1 MRLFKSTKDT
11 KTGKASSGLNNR
23 SAIGVDISQHA
34 IKMVQLTGRSLN
46 QIQLE
51 KYVITKLPKNIV
63 KGNKIQDYD
72 QLATYIQH
80 TYTQLRSSC
89 KNIVAAVPQNLAT
102 VEQIIYNPRDTD
114 LDLEEFVEAEVGQF
128 APIEEMNYDFQAE
141 EVGSG
146 QHVLAVAA
154 KKDDVEPRI
163 EMFENA
169 GLPLSALDLD
179 LLAQRNAFVHW
190 MNTHA
195 PEMAEEKVARVRHSC
210 DANVCTDS
218 AKRPHSL

>member
-1 MRLFKSTKDT
+1 MS
-11 KTGKASSGLNNR
+11 
-23 SAIGVDISQHA
+23 
-34 IKMVQLTGRSLN
+34 
-46 QIQLE
+46 
-51 KYVITKLPKNIV
+51 

-114 LDLEEFVEAEVGQF
+114 LDLEEFIEAEVGQF

-141 EVGSG
+141 EVGSS

-154 KKDDVEPRI
+154 KRRCR
-163 EMFENA
+163 A
-169 GLPLSALDLD
+169 A
-179 LLAQRNAFVHW
+179 H
-190 MNTHA
+190 
-195 PEMAEEKVARVRHSC
+195 
-210 DANVCTDS
+210 
-218 AKRPHSL
+218 

>member
-89 KNIVAAVPQNLAT
+89 KNIVAAVPQ
-102 VEQIIYNPRDTD
+102 
-114 LDLEEFVEAEVGQF
+114 
-128 APIEEMNYDFQAE
+128 
-141 EVGSG
+141 
-146 QHVLAVAA
+146 
-154 KKDDVEPRI
+154 
-163 EMFENA
+163 
-169 GLPLSALDLD
+169 
-179 LLAQRNAFVHW
+179 
-190 MNTHA
+190 
-195 PEMAEEKVARVRHSC
+195 
-210 DANVCTDS
+210 
-218 AKRPHSL
+218 

>member
-114 LDLEEFVEAEVGQF
+114 LDLEEFIEAEVGQF

-141 EVGSG
+141 EVGSS

-154 KKDDVEPRI
+154 KKTMSSRALKCLKMP
-163 EMFENA
+163 A
-169 GLPLSALDLD
+169 CLCPLWIWTRW
-179 LLAQRNAFVHW
+179 RNA
-190 MNTHA
+190 M
-195 PEMAEEKVARVRHSC
+195 PS
-210 DANVCTDS
+210 S
-218 AKRPHSL
+218 IG